1 MYNWIESRKGG
12 NLKKSFLFNI
22 LAGLIIIG
30 VQVFHIVA
38 KGANPLFPVII
49 IGLFLISFIM
59 ERKGVSSF
67 YWAGTTIF
75 LLLFSLWTMLPQLF
89 FGP

>member
-1 MYNWIESRKGG
+1 MYNWIEIRKGG
-12 NLKKSFLFNI
+12 DLKKTFLFNI

-30 VQVFHIVA
+30 VQVFHIA
-38 KGANPLFPVII
+38 KGVTLLFPVII
-49 IGLFLISFIM
+49 IGLLVVSFIM

-67 YWAGTTIF
+67 YWAGITIF
-75 LLLFSLWTMLPQLF
+75 LLWFSLWTMLPQLF